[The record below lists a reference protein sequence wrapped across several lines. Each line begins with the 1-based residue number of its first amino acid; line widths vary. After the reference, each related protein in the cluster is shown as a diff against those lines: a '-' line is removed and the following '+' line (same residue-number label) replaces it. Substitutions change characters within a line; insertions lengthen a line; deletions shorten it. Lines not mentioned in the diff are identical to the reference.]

1 MKKIKKLLAV
11 VFAFVFIV
19 TATGCTVT
27 SDMTIGANNKV
38 TAKTEI
44 KISKTEIDSMV
55 TKMGED
61 SILTSSDI
69 VEMLKEFGAKSCV
82 EGGETYYVISQ
93 SETAALSEL
102 NTNETV
108 GVAAN
113 YTTTDVWS
121 FGDASL
127 SFLGMDIVS
136 SLDLFKQYG
145 IELTTTTTIKMPYKI
160 TKTNLS
166 TVDEYTVT
174 ETGNLNNVGSSVS
187 YIITEKSTAAWTK
200 AENVEAEILKMAKP
214 VIAKQLTANIDI
226 MATYSNKTTIK
237 AVVNAPYCE
246 GGVIEYKVGNGSYKT
261 LKSFTVKKAEVNDLM
276 SGIGAF
282 DNFTASVKNVKA
294 GNKYTFRVIGYY
306 NSETL
311 GKIYSAGKTD
321 TVKAINFNKISVK
334 KLKAGKKSFSVTVK
348 SNDRPDEYQI
358 QYSTNKKFKGAKI
371 KKVNAKNKTFT
382 VKKLKSGNKYYVR
395 VRKVVISTSFKQLK
409 GNWSKTKSVTVK

>member
-282 DNFTASVKNVKA
+282 DNFTASVKKC
-294 GNKYTFRVIGYY
+294 
-306 NSETL
+306 
-311 GKIYSAGKTD
+311 
-321 TVKAINFNKISVK
+321 
-334 KLKAGKKSFSVTVK
+334 
-348 SNDRPDEYQI
+348 
-358 QYSTNKKFKGAKI
+358 
-371 KKVNAKNKTFT
+371 
-382 VKKLKSGNKYYVR
+382 
-395 VRKVVISTSFKQLK
+395 
-409 GNWSKTKSVTVK
+409 